1 MFGHFVKNT
10 YFSAPKSESINN
22 LNHIDMKI
30 YQTNEIK
37 NIAFLGSAGSGKT
50 TLAESMLFESGVIK
64 RRGSVEAKNTVSDY
78 FPVEQEYGYSV
89 FSTVFNVEWNNK
101 KLNIIDCPGSDDF
114 VGGAIT
120 ALNVTDQALVLINGQ
135 YGPEVGTQNIFR
147 YTEKLGKPVIFL
159 VNQLDRENCDFD
171 SILNQM
177 REIYGQKCVPVQYP
191 IETGP
196 NFNAVIDVL
205 LMKKYSW
212 KPEGGAPIIEEIPED
227 QKEKAMELHKALV
240 EAAAEN
246 DEALMEKFFE
256 EETLTEDEM
265 REGIRKGLVTR
276 SIFPVFCVCGGRSMG
291 VRRLMEFLG
300 NVVPFVSDMPK
311 VHNTRGEEVA
321 ADSTAPTSVYFF
333 KTSVE
338 PHIGE
343 VSYFKVMS
351 GAIKNGDDLSNADRG
366 SKERITA
373 LYVCAGANRQPV
385 DQLNAGDIG
394 CTVKLKDVKTG
405 NTLNAKDAENR
416 FDFIKYPNSKYS
428 RAVKAVNESDTEKMM
443 AALTKMRQED
453 PTWVV
458 EQSKELKQII
468 VHGQGEFHL
477 RTLKWRMEN
486 NEKIAIKYL
495 EPKIPYR
502 ETITKMARA
511 DYRHKKQSGG
521 AGQFGEVHLIV
532 EPYAEGM
539 PDPTVYKFNGQEF
552 KMNIKGKEEIDLE
565 WGGKLVFINSVVGG
579 AIDARFMPAILKGVM
594 ERMEQG
600 PLTGSYARD
609 VRVIVYDGKMHP
621 VDSNELSFMLAA
633 RHAFSDAFKAAG
645 PKILEP
651 IYDLEVFVPSDYMG
665 DVMSDLQ
672 GRRALIMGMDSEA
685 GYQKLSAK
693 IPLKELSNYSISL
706 SSLTGGR
713 ASFTTKFSSYELVPT
728 DVQTELIKEHE
739 AEAKEEE

>member
-1 MFGHFVKNT
+1 
-10 YFSAPKSESINN
+10 
-22 LNHIDMKI
+22 MKV

-37 NIAFLGSAGSGKT
+37 NIALLGSAGSGKT
-50 TLAESMLFESGVIK
+50 TLAEAMVYEAGIIK
-64 RRGSVEAKNTVSDY
+64 RRGTVEGKNTMSDY

-89 FSTVFNVEWNNK
+89 FSTVFHVEWNNK

-120 ALNVTDQALVLINGQ
+120 ALNVTDQAVILINGQ
-135 YGPEVGTQNIFR
+135 YGPEVGTQNAFR
-147 YTEKLGKPVIFL
+147 YTDKLQKPVIFL
-159 VNQLDRENCDFD
+159 VNQLDRDNCDFD
-171 SILNQM
+171 ALLNNM
-177 REIYGQKCVPVQYP
+177 KEIYGDKCVPVQYP
-191 IETGP
+191 IATGAG
-196 NFNAVIDVL
+196 FNAVIDVL

-212 KPEGGAPIIEEIPED
+212 KPEGGAPIIEEIPAD
-227 QKEKAMELHKALV
+227 QMDKAKELHAALV
-240 EAAAEN
+240 EAAAAN
-246 DEALMEKFFE
+246 DDTLMEKFFE
-256 EETLTEDEM
+256 SESLTEDEM

-276 SIFPVFCVCGGRSMG
+276 SIFPVFCVCAGRDMG

-300 NVVPFVSDMPK
+300 NVVPFVSEMPK
-311 VHNTRGEEVA
+311 VRNTRGEEVNPDA
-321 ADSTAPTSVYFF
+321 AGPTSLYFF
-333 KTSVE
+333 KTGVE

-343 VSYFKVMS
+343 VQYFKVMS
-351 GAIKNGDDLSNADRG
+351 GSVKSGDDLTNADRG
-366 SKERITA
+366 SKERIGTIYA
-373 LYVCAGANRQPV
+373 CAGANRIPV
-385 DQLNAGDIG
+385 DELKAGDIG

-405 NTLNAKDAENR
+405 NALDGKDCEWR
-416 FDFIKYPNSKYS
+416 YDFIKYPNSKYS
-428 RAVKAVNESDTEKMM
+428 RAIKAQNEAETEKMM
-443 AALTKMRQED
+443 VALTKMRQED

-458 EQSKELKQII
+458 EQSKELRQII

-486 NEKIAIKYL
+486 NEKIKIDYL

-532 EPYAEGM
+532 EPYADGM
-539 PDPTVYKFNGQEF
+539 PDPTSFTINGQEF
-552 KMNIKGKEEIDLE
+552 KMNIKSKEEKDLE

-579 AIDARFMPAILKGVM
+579 AIDMRFMPAILKGIM

-633 RHAFSDAFKAAG
+633 RNAFSAAFREAG
-645 PKILEP
+645 PKVLEP
-651 IYDLEVFVPSDYMG
+651 IYDLEVYVPSDYMG

-672 GRRALIMGMDSEA
+672 GRRAIIMGMDSEA

-693 IPLKELSNYSISL
+693 IPLKELSSYSIAL
-706 SSLTGGR
+706 SSITGGR
-713 ASFTTKFSSYELVPT
+713 ASFTTKFASYELVPN
-728 DVQTELIKEHE
+728 DIQQQLIKEHE
-739 AEAKEEE
+739 AEIKDED

>member
-1 MFGHFVKNT
+1 
-10 YFSAPKSESINN
+10 
-22 LNHIDMKI
+22 MKV

-37 NIAFLGSAGSGKT
+37 NIALIGSAGSGKT
-50 TLAESMLFESGVIK
+50 TLAEAMVYEAGIIK
-64 RRGSVEAKNTVSDY
+64 RRGTVEGKNTMSDY

-89 FSTVFNVEWNNK
+89 FSTVFHVEWNNK

-120 ALNVTDQALVLINGQ
+120 ALNVTDQAVILINGQ
-135 YGPEVGTQNIFR
+135 YGPEVGTQNAFR
-147 YTEKLGKPVIFL
+147 YTDKLQKPVIFL
-159 VNQLDRENCDFD
+159 VNQLDKEHCDFD
-171 SILNQM
+171 VLLHNM
-177 REIYGQKCVPVQYP
+177 KEIYGDKCVPVQYP
-191 IETGP
+191 ITTGP

-212 KPEGGAPIIEEIPED
+212 KPEGGAPIIEDIPAEEMD
-227 QKEKAMELHKALV
+227 KAKEMHAALV
-240 EAAAEN
+240 EAAAAN
-246 DEALMEKFFE
+246 DDTLMEKFFE
-256 EETLTEDEM
+256 SESLTEDEM

-276 SIFPVFCVCGGRSMG
+276 SIFPVFCVCAGKDMG

-300 NVVPFVSDMPK
+300 NVVPFVSEMPK
-311 VHNTRGEEVA
+311 VRNTRGEEVTP
-321 ADSTAPTSVYFF
+321 DSAGPASLYFF
-333 KTSVE
+333 KTGVE

-351 GAIKNGDDLSNADRG
+351 GSVKSGDDLTNADRG
-366 SKERITA
+366 SKERIGTIYA
-373 LYVCAGANRQPV
+373 CAGANRIPV

-405 NTLNAKDAENR
+405 NALNGKDCEWR
-416 FDFIKYPNSKYS
+416 YDFIKYPNSKYS
-428 RAVKAVNESDTEKMM
+428 RAIKAVNEGETEKMM
-443 AALTKMRQED
+443 SALTKMRQED

-458 EQSKELKQII
+458 EQSKELRQII

-477 RTLKWRMEN
+477 RTLKWRLEN
-486 NEKIAIKYL
+486 NEKINIEYL

-539 PDPTVYKFNGQEF
+539 PDPTSFTINGQEF
-552 KMNIKGKEEIDLE
+552 KMNIKSKEEKDLE

-579 AIDARFMPAILKGVM
+579 AIDMRFMPAILKGVM
-594 ERMEQG
+594 ERMERG

-633 RHAFSDAFKAAG
+633 RNAFSAAFREAG
-645 PKILEP
+645 PKVLEP
-651 IYDLEVFVPSDYMG
+651 IYDLEVYVPADYMG

-672 GRRALIMGMDSEA
+672 GRRAIIMGMDSEA

-693 IPLKELSNYSISL
+693 IPLKELSNYSIAL
-706 SSLTGGR
+706 SSITGGR
-713 ASFTTKFSSYELVPT
+713 ASFSTKFASYELVPN
-728 DVQTELIKEHE
+728 DIQQQLIKEHE
-739 AEAKEEE
+739 AEMKDEE

>member
-1 MFGHFVKNT
+1 MRV
-10 YFSAPKSESINN
+10 
-22 LNHIDMKI
+22 

-37 NIAFLGSAGSGKT
+37 NIALLGSAGSGKT
-50 TLAESMLFESGVIK
+50 TLAEAMLYESGVIK
-64 RRGSVEAKNTVSDY
+64 RRGTIEAKNTVCDY

-135 YGPEVGTQNIFR
+135 YGPEVGTQNLFR
-147 YTEKLGKPVIFL
+147 YTDKLKKPVIFL
-159 VNQLDRENCDFD
+159 VNQLDSEKCDFE
-171 SILNQM
+171 SIIAQM
-177 REIYGQKCVPVQYP
+177 KDIYGTKCVQIQYP
-191 IETGP
+191 LNTGP
-196 NFNAVIDVL
+196 EFNSLIDVL

-212 KPEGGAPIIEEIPED
+212 KPEGGAPIIEDIPE
-227 QKEKAMELHKALV
+227 EEMERAMALHKGLV

-246 DEALMEKFFE
+246 DETLMEKFFE
-256 EETLTEDEM
+256 EETLTEEEM
-265 REGIRKGLVTR
+265 REGIRKGLITR
-276 SIFPVFCVCGGRSMG
+276 SIFPVFCVCAGKSMG

-311 VHNTRGEEVA
+311 VHNTRGQEVPA
-321 ADSTAPTSVYFF
+321 EIDAPTSLYFF
-333 KTSVE
+333 KTGVE

-351 GAIKNGDDLSNADRG
+351 GSVKPGDDLANADRG
-366 SKERITA
+366 SKERMANIF
-373 LYVCAGANRQPV
+373 VCAGANRQPV
-385 DQLNAGDIG
+385 EQLQAGDIG

-405 NTLNAKDAENR
+405 NTLNSKDCENR

-428 RAVKAVNESDTEKMM
+428 RAIKAVNEADTEKLM

-458 EQSKELKQII
+458 EQSKELRQTI

-477 RTLKWRMEN
+477 RTLKWRLEN
-486 NEKIAIKYL
+486 NEKLQVEYQ
-495 EPKIPYR
+495 EPRIPYR
-502 ETITKMARA
+502 ETITKLARA

-521 AGQFGEVHLIV
+521 AGQFGEVHLII

-539 PDPTVYKFNGQEF
+539 PDPVSYNINGQEF
-552 KMNIKGKEEIDLE
+552 KMNIKNKEVVDLD

-579 AIDARFMPAILKGVM
+579 AIDQRFMPAILKGVM

-609 VRVIVYDGKMHP
+609 VRVVVYDGKMHP

-633 RHAFSDAFKAAG
+633 RNAFSEAFKNAG

-651 IYDLEVFVPSDYMG
+651 IYDLEVFVPSDFMG

-685 GYQKLSAK
+685 GYQKLQAK

-706 SSLTGGR
+706 SSITGGR
-713 ASFTTKFSSYELVPT
+713 ASFTTKFASYELVPN
-728 DVQTELIKEHE
+728 DIQQELIKVHE
-739 AEAKEEE
+739 AEIDGKE

>member
-1 MFGHFVKNT
+1 MRV
-10 YFSAPKSESINN
+10 
-22 LNHIDMKI
+22 

-37 NIAFLGSAGSGKT
+37 NIALLGSAGSGKT
-50 TLAESMLFESGVIK
+50 TLAEAMLYESGVIK
-64 RRGSVEAKNTVSDY
+64 RRGTIEAKNTVCDY

-135 YGPEVGTQNIFR
+135 YGPEVGTQNLFR
-147 YTEKLGKPVIFL
+147 YTDKLKKPVIFL
-159 VNQLDRENCDFD
+159 VNQLDSEKCDFE
-171 SILNQM
+171 SIIAQM
-177 REIYGQKCVPVQYP
+177 KDIYGTKCVQIQYP
-191 IETGP
+191 LNTGP
-196 NFNAVIDVL
+196 EFNSLIDVL

-212 KPEGGAPIIEEIPED
+212 TPEGGAPIIEDIPE
-227 QKEKAMELHKALV
+227 EEMERAMALHKELV

-246 DEALMEKFFE
+246 DETLMEKFFE

-265 REGIRKGLVTR
+265 REGIRKGLITR
-276 SIFPVFCVCGGRSMG
+276 SIFPVFCVCAGKSMG

-311 VHNTRGEEVA
+311 VHNTRGQEVP
-321 ADSTAPTSVYFF
+321 ADTDAPTSLYFF
-333 KTSVE
+333 KTGVE

-351 GAIKNGDDLSNADRG
+351 GSVKPGDDLTNADRG
-366 SKERITA
+366 SKERMANIF
-373 LYVCAGANRQPV
+373 VCAGANRQSV
-385 DQLNAGDIG
+385 EQLQAGDIG

-405 NTLNAKDAENR
+405 NTLNRKDCENR

-428 RAVKAVNESDTEKMM
+428 RAIKAVNEADTEKLM

-458 EQSKELKQII
+458 EQSKELRQTI

-477 RTLKWRMEN
+477 RTLKWRLEN
-486 NEKIAIKYL
+486 NEKLQVEYQ
-495 EPKIPYR
+495 EPRIPYR
-502 ETITKMARA
+502 ETITKLARA

-521 AGQFGEVHLIV
+521 AGQFGEVHLII

-539 PDPTVYKFNGQEF
+539 PDPVSYNINGQEF
-552 KMNIKGKEEIDLE
+552 KMNIKNKEVVDLD

-579 AIDARFMPAILKGVM
+579 AIDQRFMPAILKGVM

-609 VRVIVYDGKMHP
+609 VRVVVYDGKMHP

-633 RHAFSDAFKAAG
+633 RNAFSEAFKNAG

-651 IYDLEVFVPSDYMG
+651 IYDLEVFVPSDFMG

-685 GYQKLSAK
+685 GYQKLQAK

-706 SSLTGGR
+706 SSITGGR
-713 ASFTTKFSSYELVPT
+713 ASFTTKFASYELVPN
-728 DVQTELIKEHE
+728 DIQQELIKVHE
-739 AEAKEEE
+739 AEIDGKE